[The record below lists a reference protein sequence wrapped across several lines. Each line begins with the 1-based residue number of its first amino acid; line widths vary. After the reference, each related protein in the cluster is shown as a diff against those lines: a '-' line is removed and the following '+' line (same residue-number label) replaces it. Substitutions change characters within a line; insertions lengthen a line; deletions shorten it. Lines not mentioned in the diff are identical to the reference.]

1 METITTRFH
10 KTMENKDDVLNQ
22 ILSDIKN
29 IEKDTDNYRLP
40 DHLANTLS
48 SYMSMRLDIITIID
62 QTKLLIEYKSKEFQE
77 PSGNNDL
84 IVRALWHAIVITYGK
99 FYSEASKSNSATL
112 SANEVFKNDK
122 RGLREVHDYLID
134 IRNNYIAH
142 RGDTDH
148 EQGVVYLSI
157 PKGQTIGT
165 APKLEYQIKLSKK
178 ASTSHERQLKN
189 LELFEWVKKIVEDN
203 LSKKLGKIHERFLKE
218 YDQKAMKKLLIK

>member
-22 ILSDIKN
+22 ILIDIKK

-40 DHLANTLS
+40 DHLANALS
-48 SYMSMRLDIITIID
+48 SYMSMKLDIIMIID
-62 QTKLLIEYKSKEFQE
+62 QTKLLIEFKSKEFQK
-77 PSGNNDL
+77 PSENNDL
-84 IVRALWHAIVITYGK
+84 IVRALWYAIIITYGK
-99 FYSEASKSNSATL
+99 LYSEATKSNSSKLNAK
-112 SANEVFKNDK
+112 EVFKNDT

-134 IRNNYIAH
+134 IRNNFIAH

-148 EQGVVYLSI
+148 EQGVVCLSI
-157 PKGQTIGT
+157 PKGKTIRT

-189 LELFEWVKKIVEDN
+189 LELFEWVKRIVDNN
-203 LSKKLGKIHERFLKE
+203 LSKKLEKVHERFLKE
-218 YDQKAMKKLLIK
+218 YDRKAMRKLLIK